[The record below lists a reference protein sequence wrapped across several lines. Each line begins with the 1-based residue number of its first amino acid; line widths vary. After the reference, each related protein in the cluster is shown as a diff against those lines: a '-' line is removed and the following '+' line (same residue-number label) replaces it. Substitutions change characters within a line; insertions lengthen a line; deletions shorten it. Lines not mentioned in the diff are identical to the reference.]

1 MRAIVFVALL
11 AACGSDQKPLLN
23 GVPQP
28 PAAAAAGVAA
38 AAAAA
43 ITLAN
48 PNAPTPEKRDDR
60 PKQEVEVHEHVT
72 GDVLDRLD
80 QAEQADATSGSDQS
94 SDTASGPHPA
104 KKKAK
109 SHGKAAK
116 IPSPA
121 AAAAQVG
128 PANDQPDAVPAR

>member
-1 MRAIVFVALL
+1 MRAIVFALL

-28 PAAAAAGVAA
+28 PTGAVAGVAA

-80 QAEQADATSGSDQS
+80 QAEQADAGSDHAP
-94 SDTASGPHPA
+94 DTASGPHPA

-109 SHGKAAK
+109 AHGKPPK

-128 PANDQPDAVPAR
+128 PANDQPDAIPAR

>member
-1 MRAIVFVALL
+1 MRAIVFALL

-28 PAAAAAGVAA
+28 PAGAVAGVAA

-80 QAEQADATSGSDQS
+80 QAEQADATSGSDA
-94 SDTASGPHPA
+94 DRASGPRPA
-104 KKKAK
+104 KKKSK
-109 SHGKAAK
+109 PHGKPPK

>member
-1 MRAIVFVALL
+1 MRAIVFALL
-11 AACGSDQKPLLN
+11 AACGSDQKPILN
-23 GVPQP
+23 SVPQP
-28 PAAAAAGVAA
+28 PTAAVAGVAA

-60 PKQEVEVHEHVT
+60 PKQEVEVKEHVT

-80 QAEQADATSGSDQS
+80 QAEATSGSDVQS
-94 SDTASGPHPA
+94 SDAASGSRPSR
-104 KKKAK
+104 KKPK
-109 SHGKAAK
+109 GKTAK

-128 PANDQPDAVPAR
+128 PANDQPDAIPAR

>member
-1 MRAIVFVALL
+1 MRAIVFALL
-11 AACGSDQKPLLN
+11 AACGSDQKPILSN
-23 GVPQP
+23 VPQP
-28 PAAAAAGVAA
+28 PAGAVAGVAA

-48 PNAPTPEKRDDR
+48 PNAQTPEKRDDQ
-60 PKQEVEVHEHVT
+60 PKQEVEVKEHVT

-80 QAEQADATSGSDQS
+80 HAAGSATGSAAS
-94 SDTASGPHPA
+94 PDTAATKPA
-104 KKKAK
+104 SKKKPK
-109 SHGKAAK
+109 GKPPK
-116 IPSPA
+116 IPTPA

>member
-1 MRAIVFVALL
+1 MRAIVFALL

-28 PAAAAAGVAA
+28 PAAAVAGVAA

-43 ITLAN
+43 VTLAN

-60 PKQEVEVHEHVT
+60 PKQEVEVKEHVT

-80 QAEQADATSGSDQS
+80 QAESTSGSDVQATDETS
-94 SDTASGPHPA
+94 APRPA
-104 KKKAK
+104 KKKAR
-109 SHGKAAK
+109 GKAPK
-116 IPSPA
+116 IPTPA

-128 PANDQPDAVPAR
+128 PANDQPDAIPAR

>member
-1 MRAIVFVALL
+1 MRAILFALL
-11 AACGSDQKPLLN
+11 AFTPACGSDQKPLLAN
-23 GVPQP
+23 APHP

-48 PNAPTPEKRDDR
+48 PNAATPEKPDEQ
-60 PKQEVEVHEHVT
+60 PKQEIEVKEHVT

-80 QAEQADATSGSDQS
+80 KAEAAGSAAPARAPKRPHTKKGTSP
-94 SDTASGPHPA
+94 T
-104 KKKAK
+104 
-109 SHGKAAK
+109 

-121 AAAAQVG
+121 DAVEHLG
-128 PANDQPDAVPAR
+128 PANDQPDAIPAR

>member
-1 MRAIVFVALL
+1 MRAIVFALL
-11 AACGSDQKPLLN
+11 AACGSDQKPVLS

-28 PAAAAAGVAA
+28 PAGAVAGVAA

-60 PKQEVEVHEHVT
+60 PKQEVEVKEHVT

-80 QAEQADATSGSDQS
+80 QAEASSGSDVQAT
-94 SDTASGPHPA
+94 DTASGHRPA
-104 KKKAK
+104 KKQPKAR
-109 SHGKAAK
+109 GKAPK

-121 AAAAQVG
+121 AAAEQVG

>member
-1 MRAIVFVALL
+1 MRAIVFALL

-28 PAAAAAGVAA
+28 PAGAVAGVAA

-48 PNAPTPEKRDDR
+48 PNAATPEKRDDQ
-60 PKQEVEVHEHVT
+60 PQQEVEVKEHVT

-80 QAEQADATSGSDQS
+80 KAEGSGSA
-94 SDTASGPHPA
+94 TATAEPA
-104 KKKAK
+104 AAKSPKKKPK
-109 SHGKAAK
+109 GKAPK

-121 AAAAQVG
+121 AAAAQIG

>member
-1 MRAIVFVALL
+1 MRAIVFALL

-28 PAAAAAGVAA
+28 PAGAVAGVAA

-60 PKQEVEVHEHVT
+60 PKQEVEVKEHVT

-80 QAEQADATSGSDQS
+80 RADGSGSATE
-94 SDTASGPHPA
+94 TAEPA
-104 KKKAK
+104 KPASKKK
-109 SHGKAAK
+109 PRGKAPK
-116 IPSPA
+116 IPSPE

-128 PANDQPDAVPAR
+128 PANDQPDAVPGR

>member
-1 MRAIVFVALL
+1 MRATLFALL
-11 AACGSDQKPLLN
+11 AFATGACGSDQKPLLAN
-23 GVPQP
+23 APQP
-28 PAAAAAGVAA
+28 PAGAAAGVAA

-48 PNAPTPEKRDDR
+48 PNAATPEKPDEQ
-60 PKQEVEVHEHVT
+60 PKQEVQVKEHVT

-80 QAEQADATSGSDQS
+80 HAESEGSAT
-94 SDTASGPHPA
+94 PA
-104 KKKAK
+104 PAQPAARPAAK
-109 SHGKAAK
+109 TKGKPPK

-121 AAAAQVG
+121 DAVEQLG